1 MATLSH
7 FHFLTFLSLPSR
19 KLYLLPQ
26 QHLQQN
32 KLHCETQE
40 HPPPKQFTTC
50 ALSNKKPSSRTR
62 KVKSNEELC
71 NDIQQFLTE
80 FGFPEDHVPST
91 KELSLHGRNDLANIV
106 RRRGYKLIREL
117 LANSTTSNNDGLDP
131 KKSFD
136 ENQGAIGDHEHIL
149 AGQDKKAN
157 TLVVEHISSTDIS
170 TVGNNYI
177 SPSSDLDF
185 NSGDFRSLPVE
196 SSSNLFLEEKVS
208 HRIKGHDEKVK
219 DVAENAFLST
229 EVSTMESSSIN
240 FDLNTDENSC
250 MPVELSVLEEK
261 TSSNLQV
268 EDKKVNN
275 MVEDVAFSN
284 EGKKHYSWSSNPDFN
299 PTDFKSMPIESPI
312 SLSLEERPSYNLKD
326 QDEKIK
332 NNNVPLYS
340 SEDSRMPIEFSEN
353 SSLEEKVTK
362 FIQNGDLDMIEDNA
376 YGILNERVAEE
387 SKEFIQPQNLVVQ
400 PAEEHSGNS
409 LNGGSVGSTLTSK
422 DVTPAALVTQPL
434 RDDHVSPGLLM
445 TAKLDKDLDTG
456 SSIRERQADIN
467 HLKFMLHQKE
477 LELSLLKE
485 QIGKEKLALSDLQ
498 TKAEAEISKA
508 QKLISEK
515 DAELQAAEGSLSGL
529 EEVSIQYFGEG
540 EIVEVSGSFNG
551 WHQRIKMDPQP
562 SSSITDPNASRNSRL
577 WSTVLWLYPGTYEI
591 KFIVDG
597 HWRTDPR
604 RESVTTGTICNNI
617 LRVDK

>member
-1 MATLSH
+1 MATLSP

-19 KLYLLPQ
+19 KLFLLPQ
-26 QHLQQN
+26 QHLQHN

-50 ALSNKKPSSRTR
+50 ALSNKKPSRTR

-136 ENQGAIGDHEHIL
+136 ENQGAISDHEHIL

-157 TLVVEHISSTDIS
+157 TLVVEHISSTDVS
-170 TVGNNYI
+170 TVGNDYI

-185 NSGDFRSLPVE
+185 NFGDFRSLPVE

-312 SLSLEERPSYNLKD
+312 SLSLEERPSCNLKD

-340 SEDSRMPIEFSEN
+340 SEDSCVPIEFSEN

-387 SKEFIQPQNLVVQ
+387 SKEFIQAQNSVVQ

-409 LNGGSVGSTLTSK
+409 LNGGSVGSTLASK

-597 HWRTDPR
+597 RWRTDPR